1 MRALSCNRKENKRKL
16 ITIYSR
22 FKSNP
27 TLKKVKK
34 WADFYN
40 IEYRTIHSRD
50 ISENIIKD
58 LLKSSSSI
66 YDILIPWEKG
76 QKTWKTLDIN
86 QNSLENMSMNKLI
99 KLLTEHPILL
109 KNLILFDE
117 KCILVDYHEEKIR
130 TFLPALYRKVYRNKD
145 F

>member
-1 MRALSCNRKENKRKL
+1 M

-34 WADFYN
+34 WAEFYN
-40 IEYRTIHSRD
+40 VEYRTIHSRD
-50 ISENIIKD
+50 ISEYIIKD
-58 LLKSSSSI
+58 LLKVSNSI
-66 YDILIPWEKG
+66 YDILIPWEIG
-76 QKTWKTLDIN
+76 QKTWESLNID
-86 QNSLENMSMNKLI
+86 QNCLENMSMNKVI
-99 KLLTEHPILL
+99 QLLVQHPRLL

-117 KCILVDYHEEKIR
+117 KCILVDYQEEKIR
-130 TFLPALYRKVYRNKD
+130 TFLPAVYRKVYRNKD